1 MKVVGSELEILMSH
15 VIWRNLGK
23 PCKTKAAVRT
33 DYCWLMFR
41 AGLSG
46 PRRDANVAKSGKGQ
60 GLKVLR
66 KNEVGLQ

>member
-1 MKVVGSELEILMSH
+1 VKVVGSELEILPPH

-41 AGLSG
+41 AELS
-46 PRRDANVAKSGKGQ
+46 NTK
-60 GLKVLR
+60 
-66 KNEVGLQ
+66 